1 MCLAMEAYA
10 DGGVLIGL
18 RRKKALELAAKTM
31 LVSLVFTLHE
41 AIIGMMVSN
50 SGGSQSVVLY

>member
-1 MCLAMEAYA
+1 MCMAMEAYA

-31 LVSLVFTLHE
+31 LVSPVFPLHE
-41 AIIGMMVSN
+41 AIISMMVCN
-50 SGGSQSVVLY
+50 SQSVKLY